1 MKLYLLLTIWL
12 NWPVLAQEGAGINA
26 GILSEAYNC
35 PETCTAPCYCAT
47 TKTPGG
53 LLPSQ
58 IPQFMT
64 LTFDDNVNSII
75 RSVIGNLTE
84 GYVNPNGCPMSA
96 TFFVSINY
104 TDFWSIQR
112 LYNLGHEM

>member
-1 MKLYLLLTIWL
+1 MKVT
-12 NWPVLAQEGAGINA
+12 AQDFDSINA
-26 GILSEAYNC
+26 GILSPSYNC
-35 PETCTAPCYCAT
+35 PETCVSPCYCAT

-64 LTFDDNVNSII
+64 LTFDDNVNDVIG
-75 RSVIGNLTE
+75 SVIANLTQ
-84 GYVNPNGCPMSA
+84 GYFNPNGCPISA